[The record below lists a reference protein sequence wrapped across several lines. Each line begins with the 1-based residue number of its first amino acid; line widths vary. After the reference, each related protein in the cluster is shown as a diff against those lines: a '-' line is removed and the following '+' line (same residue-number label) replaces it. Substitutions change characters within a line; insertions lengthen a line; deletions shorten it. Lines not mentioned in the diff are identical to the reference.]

1 MEIFFIVFTA
11 IFISYYNGA
20 NDNIKG
26 VATLYGSN
34 IISYKKA
41 ILWGSFTTATGSL
54 LAFFIAQK
62 LIVTFSGKGLLPDAM
77 LNTIPINIPIAL
89 GAGMT
94 ILIATRV
101 GMPISTTH
109 SIVGALIGTGL
120 AAAGNAVNFSRL
132 FSVFL
137 LPLLL
142 GPFIAFFLSF
152 ILYKI
157 FRTTRLK
164 LGIDENT
171 CVCVGEKS
179 YSIAL
184 PSNTSPQVLLQEVR
198 KIDASVDNITS
209 CKKQYSGQIFGVSA
223 QTLLDTAHFISS
235 GFVSFAR
242 GLNDTPKLLGLFIFF
257 NLVDP
262 KLSLLAVMVAMFA
275 GGMLSSKKVSEN
287 MSKNITPLNDGQGFT
302 ANFATGISVIA
313 GSLFGLPLSTT
324 HVSVGSIF
332 GIGVSNKERNSKVI
346 KEIIFSWV
354 LTLPIAAAF
363 GALFHLLIIYFIN

>member
-1 MEIFFIVFTA
+1 MEILFIVFA
-11 IFISYYNGA
+11 ALFISYFNGA

-26 VATLYGSN
+26 VATLYGSDVIN
-34 IISYKKA
+34 YKKA

-54 LAFFIAQK
+54 FALLLAQK
-62 LIVTFSGKGLLPDAM
+62 LILNFSGKGLLPAEL

-89 GAGMT
+89 GAGLT
-94 ILIATRV
+94 ILTATRI

-137 LPLLL
+137 VPLLL
-142 GPFIAFFLSF
+142 GPFFAFFLSF

-157 FRTTRLK
+157 FKTTRLK
-164 LGIDENT
+164 FGIDEET
-171 CVCVGEKS
+171 CVCAGEKI
-179 YSIAL
+179 YSIAM
-184 PSNTSPQVLLQEVR
+184 PVNTSQHVLLQEVK
-198 KIDASVDNITS
+198 KIDASVDKISS
-209 CKKQYSGQIFGVSA
+209 CRKQYSGEFFGIKA
-223 QTLLDTAHFISS
+223 QSILNSAHFLSS

-262 KLSLLAVMVAMFA
+262 EFSLLAVAVTMFL
-275 GGMLSSKKVSEN
+275 GGILSSRKVSET

-302 ANFATGISVIA
+302 ANFATGISVIS
-313 GSLFGLPLSTT
+313 GSLLGLPLSTT

-332 GIGVSNKERNSKVI
+332 GIGTSNKQMNSKVI
-346 KEIIFSWV
+346 KEIISSWV

-363 GALFHLLIIYFIN
+363 GALFHLLITYFIV

>member
-257 NLVDP
+257 NLIDP
-262 KLSLLAVMVAMFA
+262 KLSLLMVVVAMFA

-363 GALFHLLIIYFIN
+363 GALFHLLIIYFS